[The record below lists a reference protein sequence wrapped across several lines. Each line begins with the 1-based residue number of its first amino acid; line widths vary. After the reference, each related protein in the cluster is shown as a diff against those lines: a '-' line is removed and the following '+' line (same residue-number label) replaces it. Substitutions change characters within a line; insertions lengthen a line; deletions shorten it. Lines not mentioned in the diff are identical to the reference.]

1 LLLFAA
7 AVSTRAAKIDY
18 DRDIRPILAENCT
31 QCHGPDEGKRKGE
44 LRLDN
49 RADALK
55 EHDGVR
61 AIVPGKPEAS
71 ELVTRVLTND
81 PEEIM
86 PPPKAKRTL
95 TAAQKEKLRQWVAE
109 GAEFAR
115 HWAFEPLGKPTPPE
129 ISPTGPTRQTG
140 QTGQTGQTSPIDA
153 FIVARL
159 QQEKLAPSPEADRRT
174 LCRRL
179 SLDLTGLPPTPAEVE
194 AFVADQSPTA
204 YEKLV
209 DRLLA
214 SPHYGER
221 WGRHWLDLARYA
233 DSDGY
238 EKDLPRPYA
247 YLFRDWV
254 IDAYNRDLPFDQF
267 TIEQLAGDLLP
278 GATLEQKTATGFQRQ
293 TLTNREGGVD
303 KEEFRCKATVD
314 RTSTVGTVWLGMSVG
329 CAECHT
335 HKFDPISQREFYQL
349 YSFFNNASERD
360 VPVPKLMNTEG
371 YKAEVAAWE
380 KKRAAA
386 EKPLAELAQSADLAE
401 IAKWEAGL
409 QVPAEHWQPLKP
421 AKISAITEG
430 AEEQF
435 LPQENGGVMARSNDT
450 ARTRYRVAIDAPAG
464 TRGLR
469 LYALPVAGKIGTTAK
484 GGFGL
489 SEVFFTVAL
498 AGGEPQRLKI
508 ARAAV
513 DTGEADAAKL
523 IDGNRLTSWKVEAAI
538 DEPHTMVLELAE
550 PLALAQGTALELNLE
565 FFGGGVMNH
574 YFLSTT
580 DDAGPLTPDTLP
592 AELRGALQTP
602 ADLRSAAEKQV
613 VARGF
618 VERGDPRA
626 KKALAD
632 LAALEAKRPKPQAAT
647 VATLAADVRKTNIH
661 IRGDFLQKGD
671 EVQPGTPAF
680 LPPLQPRG
688 EVPDRLDLAR
698 WLVDPANPLTA
709 RVTVNHVWQHL
720 FGRGLVATENDFGT
734 RGEKPSHPELLD
746 WLAGD
751 FIAKGWSQ
759 KALIK
764 EIVLSAT
771 YRQSSHWRADLADR
785 DPLNVLLA
793 RQGRFRLEAEV
804 VRDVNLA
811 VSGLLNAAVGGP
823 SIKPALPPDLAA
835 LNYAGGLKWTE
846 STGSEKYRRGLYIHY
861 QRTVPLPMLTTFD
874 APEASVTCTRR
885 ERSNTP
891 LQALTMLNNSVS
903 NECAQSFAHV
913 LAKQT
918 GGLPDQLRFGFQTAL
933 GRPPEAIELARLEQF
948 AKGQKSEFEQAP
960 ETAQAVLGGKAQ
972 PDADAATLVAVSRVL
987 LNLDE
992 LITRE

>member
-7 AVSTRAAKIDY
+7 AVSARAAKIDY

-31 QCHGPDEGKRKGE
+31 QCHGPDEAKRKGE

-49 RADALK
+49 CADALK

-71 ELVTRVLTND
+71 ELVTRVLTSD

-86 PPPKAKRTL
+86 PPPKAKKTL

-115 HWAFEPLGKPTPPE
+115 HWAFEPVGAVTPP
-129 ISPTGPTRQTG
+129 SVGPV
-140 QTGQTGQTSPIDA
+140 SNAIDA
-153 FIVARL
+153 FVLARL

-179 SLDLTGLPPTPAEVE
+179 ALDLTGLPPTPAEVE
-194 AFVADQSPTA
+194 AFVADQAPNA

-254 IDAYNRDLPFDQF
+254 IDAYDRDLPFDQF

-278 GATLEQKTATGFQRQ
+278 GATLEQKTATGFHRQ

-329 CAECHT
+329 CAGCHT

-360 VPVPKLMNTEG
+360 LPLPKLENTEA
-371 YKAEVAAWE
+371 YKTDLAAWE
-380 KKRAAA
+380 KKRVAAL
-386 EKPLAELAQSADLAE
+386 KPLEELADSADAALV
-401 IAKWEAGL
+401 AKWEAGL

-421 AKISAITEG
+421 SKLTANTEG

-435 LPQENGGVMARSNDT
+435 LPQENGAVMARANDT
-450 ARTRYRVAIDAPAG
+450 ARTRYRVAIEAPPG
-464 TRGLR
+464 TRGFR
-469 LYALPVAGKIGTTAK
+469 IGALPVAGKVGTFKT

-489 SEVFFTVAL
+489 SEIFATVSQS
-498 AGGEPQRLKI
+498 GGEAQRLKV
-508 ARAAV
+508 ARASV
-513 DTGEADAAKL
+513 DTGEADAAKV
-523 IDGNRLTSWKVEAAI
+523 IDGSRLTAWKVETAV
-538 DEPHTMVLELAE
+538 DEPHTLTLELAE
-550 PLALAQGTALELNLE
+550 PLTLAKGAVLELNLE
-565 FFGGGVMNH
+565 FYGGGVMNYYH
-574 YFLSTT
+574 VAATT
-580 DDAGPLTPDTLP
+580 DAGPLTPDTFTN
-592 AELRGALQTP
+592 ELRGALQTP
-602 ADLRSAAEKQV
+602 ADLRTPAEKKV
-613 VARGF
+613 AARGY
-618 VERGDPRA
+618 VERADPRG
-626 KKALAD
+626 KKALAE
-632 LAALEAKRPKPQAAT
+632 LAALDAKRPKPQPAT

-661 IRGDFLQKGD
+661 IRGDFLQKGE

-680 LPPLQPRG
+680 LPPMKPRG
-688 EVPDRLDLAR
+688 EAPDRLDLAH

-709 RVTVNHVWQHL
+709 RVTVNHLWQHL

-751 FIAKGWSQ
+751 FVAKGWSQ

-811 VSGLLNAAVGGP
+811 VSGLLNDKVGGP

-846 STGSEKYRRGLYIHY
+846 STGAEKYRRGLYIHY

-903 NECAQSFAHV
+903 NECAQSLARV

-918 GGLPDQLRFGFQTAL
+918 GGLPDQLRLGFQTAL
-933 GRPPEAIELARLEQF
+933 GRPPADIELARLHAF
-948 AKGQKSEFEQAP
+948 AAAQKSDFEHAP
-960 ETAQAVLGGKAQ
+960 EAAKQVLGGKAQ
-972 PDADAATLVAVSRVL
+972 GDAAAAATLVAVSRVL